1 MGHVSICNSIPTM
14 LHRSHCGMVTGL
26 EANRGKGLKPAFR
39 LTVVVAHYL
48 SGPASAA
55 GDDNPVPQEL
65 ETDVS

>member
-1 MGHVSICNSIPTM
+1 MVS
-14 LHRSHCGMVTGL
+14 GL

-48 SGPASAA
+48 FGPASAA
-55 GDDNPVPQEL
+55 GDDNPVAQEL